1 MPSAEAHVETARA
14 SRYLAQLCQH
24 ASKMGRPRHRPRMH
38 IGGGTP
44 PGIQRAE
51 WSATEGAL
59 VLDWGRCTLHAS
71 ADALTLRASAPD
83 EENLSRIQD
92 LLTARLESFG
102 RREQLK
108 VTWQPREYTA
118 GV

>member
-1 MPSAEAHVETARA
+1 MP
-14 SRYLAQLCQH
+14 
-24 ASKMGRPRHRPRMH
+24 
-38 IGGGTP
+38 
-44 PGIQRAE
+44 
-51 WSATEGAL
+51 
-59 VLDWGRCTLHAS
+59 
-71 ADALTLRASAPD
+71 ASAPD

-108 VTWQPREYTA
+108 VTWQPREYPR